1 MLSVI
6 KSKQDNDLTD
16 RIGMVYTE
24 NETEM
29 SLSIELGAVGDEN
42 QTGQWPAWSYRCD
55 LRWKL
60 Y

>member
-1 MLSVI
+1 MI

-42 QTGQWPAWSYRCD
+42 QTGQ
-55 LRWKL
+55 
-60 Y
+60 